1 MRFLYPQDIEA
12 RLAVSNRLLDVHV
25 RTDLINYTGI
35 SPEVDRLIALLR
47 RTNRT
52 LEQETYI

>member
-1 MRFLYPQDIEA
+1 MHFLYPRDIEV
-12 RLAVSNRLLDVHV
+12 RLAASNRLLDVHV
-25 RTDLINYTGI
+25 RTNLINYTGV